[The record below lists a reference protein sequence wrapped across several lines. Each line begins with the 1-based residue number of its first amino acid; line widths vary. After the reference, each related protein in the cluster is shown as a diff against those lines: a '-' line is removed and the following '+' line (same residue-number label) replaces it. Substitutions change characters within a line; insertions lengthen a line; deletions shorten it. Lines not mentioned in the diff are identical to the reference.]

1 MCLPPIIALA
11 GGLFSA
17 AGSVMAGQAQAKAY
31 EAQARMAEH
40 NARLAELQGA
50 RELEKGARE
59 EGKFRREARQFQGSQ
74 LAALAASGAAM
85 SGSPLAVLSDTAQGI
100 EEDATTLRFNTL
112 QNKWGFDVQQTNFL
126 NEASSARASAKNAK
140 TAGWIGG
147 FTSLLST
154 GSQVLG
160 MRAGHPVGASVKG
173 GSITLSGGWYKNK
186 ELGYGGFAS

>member
-1 MCLPPIIALA
+1 MVLTVA

-17 AGSVMAGQAQAKAY
+17 ASSVIAGQAQARAY
-31 EAQARMAEH
+31 EAQAKMAEY
-40 NARLAELQGA
+40 NAKLAERQGA
-50 RELEKGARE
+50 ETLKAGARE
-59 EGKFRREARQFQGSQ
+59 EARFRAQARQFQSAQ
-74 LAALAASGAAM
+74 RTTAAASGAQL
-85 SGSPLAVLSDTAQGI
+85 SGSVMNVLADTSQGI
-100 EEDATTLRFNTL
+100 EEDATALRFSTL

-160 MRAGHPVGASVKG
+160 MRAGHSVGASVKG